1 MTIIQPN
8 KEKKSGILTVVICLF
23 AAASVGMTVFCG
35 CLYSKTVS
43 FQNSIAV
50 SEKSIEESRTENA
63 ELKNKL
69 FKITDPQLIE
79 EIAGEKGLVKDTD
92 PRWVLASF

>member
-8 KEKKSGILTVVICLF
+8 KEKKQGIWTAVVSLLVVSC
-23 AAASVGMTVFCG
+23 VGVTVFCG
-35 CLYSKTVS
+35 IVYSKTVS
-43 FQNSIAV
+43 LQSSIAL
-50 SEKSIEESRTENA
+50 SERSIEQSRTENA